1 MAQQLTSGRTHEQL
15 YQAKVGRPEIVDVPA
30 ADFVMIDGHG
40 DPNTSS
46 DYALAIQALYSAA
59 YGLKFA
65 LKKAGAGDERV
76 APLEGLWSGAE
87 DVDFA
92 AGSKAD
98 WDWTM
103 MIRLPAAAVGALIE
117 HALGAAAHKKPEL
130 PIGRLRVERFHE
142 GLAAQVMHLGPYAA
156 EAPTIRA
163 LHAFIAERGYQRRG
177 KHHEIYLGDPRRA
190 APERLRTVIRQPVT

>member
-1 MAQQLTSGRTHEQL
+1 MVQHLTTGRTHEQL

-40 DPNTSS
+40 DPNTSP

-87 DVDFA
+87 AVDFA
-92 AGSKAD
+92 AGSKDD

-117 HALGAAAHKKPEL
+117 DALGATARKKPEL
-130 PIGRLRVERFHE
+130 PIGLLRVERFHE
-142 GLAAQVMHLGPYAA
+142 ALAAQVMHVGPYAA

-163 LHAFIAERGYQRRG
+163 LHAFIADRGYQRRG
-177 KHHEIYLGDPRRA
+177 RHHEIYLGDPRRA
-190 APERLRTVIRQPVT
+190 APERLRTVVRQPVA